1 MIYNIKII
9 CESHRAG
16 WLWTCWNIS
25 KKTAEKICQLL
36 NYLFKDKHVVG
47 IHKYYLDDC
56 QISKSLHH

>member
-1 MIYNIKII
+1 MKVIEQVDCELVEIY
-9 CESHRAG
+9 
-16 WLWTCWNIS
+16 L